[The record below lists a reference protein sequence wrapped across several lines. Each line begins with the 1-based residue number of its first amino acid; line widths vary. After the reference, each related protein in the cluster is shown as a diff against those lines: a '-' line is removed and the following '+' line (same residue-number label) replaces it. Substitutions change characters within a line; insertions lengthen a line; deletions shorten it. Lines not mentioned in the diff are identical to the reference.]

1 MAKTKAKPEKNKN
14 NKFYKQTKKQT
25 NKQNKEEENTQTQKS
40 MVLKIVCKKKNL
52 ITRTPLHIGVN
63 RKKDNT
69 YSKYDDRS
77 LVFSCTRI
85 IYLSGLGCTNLN

>member
-40 MVLKIVCKKKNL
+40 MVLKIVCKKK
-52 ITRTPLHIGVN
+52 I
-63 RKKDNT
+63 
-69 YSKYDDRS
+69 
-77 LVFSCTRI
+77 
-85 IYLSGLGCTNLN
+85 

>member
-25 NKQNKEEENTQTQKS
+25 NKQNKEEENTDTKNNGPQDSLQ
-40 MVLKIVCKKKNL
+40 KKKL

-69 YSKYDDRS
+69 CSKYDDRS